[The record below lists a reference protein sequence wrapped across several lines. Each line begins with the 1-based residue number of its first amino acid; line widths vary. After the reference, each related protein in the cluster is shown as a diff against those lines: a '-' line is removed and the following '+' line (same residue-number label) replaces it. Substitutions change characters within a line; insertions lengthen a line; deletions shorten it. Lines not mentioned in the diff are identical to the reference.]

1 MDSTTNPLP
10 SNANQAAISAANAVD
25 SLQHFAPGSDQT
37 MNHAVT
43 ATNAKSSDTVDLLE
57 MVDALSQKSG
67 QSRMDRER
75 IELERRNK
83 SCRVMIVDDEEANVL
98 TVRQHLIRAGY
109 ENFIFSTDARTVI
122 SQASTE
128 RPDLILLD
136 IKMPHINGLELLKIL
151 SEDAS
156 LRGIPVVILTA
167 ASDPKIRT
175 AALEMG
181 AHDFLTKP
189 VDPSEL
195 VPRVRNALM
204 IKAHFDQL
212 DEQNAQLEQTV
223 RRRTQELYE
232 SRQQIIL
239 SLARAAEHRDNDT
252 GNHVLRVGCYAA
264 VIAKHLGWQPDAVE
278 MIQQAAQLHDV
289 GKIGI
294 PDNILFK
301 PGKLDSHEYEI
312 MQQHCAL
319 GKTIIEPL
327 SRENASIL
335 RTHASLG
342 ESILH
347 VRNSPLMMMAARIA
361 QTHHE
366 HWNGNG
372 YPLGLAGADIPIEG
386 RITAVADVYDA
397 LASKRPY
404 KEPFPREKCFEIM
417 SNLRGTQFDPNILD
431 AFFACSPEIIEIQLV
446 FMDE

>member
-1 MDSTTNPLP
+1 MQQPTNIQPTAP
-10 SNANQAAISAANAVD
+10 NAQYTVDQLQA
-25 SLQHFAPGSDQT
+25 HAPQQATDQSGE
-37 MNHAVT
+37 VR
-43 ATNAKSSDTVDLLE
+43 SDTVELLE
-57 MVDALSQKSG
+57 IVDAMSQG
-67 QSRMDRER
+67 IGNLSRMDQER
-75 IELERRNK
+75 IELEQRNK
-83 SCRVMIVDDEEANVL
+83 ACCVMIVDDEEANVL

-109 ENFIFSTDARTVI
+109 ENFLITTDARNVI
-122 SQASTE
+122 SQAANE
-128 RPDLILLD
+128 QPDLILLD
-136 IKMPHINGLELLKIL
+136 IKMPHINGLEVLKML
-151 SEDAS
+151 GADVR
-156 LRGIPVVILTA
+156 LRDIPVVILTA
-167 ASDPKIRT
+167 AADPKIRN
-175 AALEMG
+175 AALDLG

-212 DEQNAQLEQTV
+212 DAQNAQLEETV
-223 RRRTQELYE
+223 RQRTQELYE

-239 SLARAAEHRDNDT
+239 GLARAAEHRDNDT

-264 VIAKHLGWQPDAVE
+264 IVAKHLGWRPDAVE

-294 PDNILFK
+294 PDSILFK
-301 PGKLDSHEYEI
+301 PGKLDETEFNV
-312 MQQHCAL
+312 MKNHCAL

-327 SRENASIL
+327 NRQDSSVL

-397 LASKRPY
+397 LSSKRPY
-404 KEPFPREKCFEIM
+404 KEAFPREKCFAIM
-417 SNLRGTQFDPNILD
+417 KDLRGTQFDPDILD
-431 AFFACSPEIIEIQLV
+431 AFFACSNEIIEVQLA

>member
-1 MDSTTNPLP
+1 MDSNTNSSQISNPL
-10 SNANQAAISAANAVD
+10 QATAFEQLSAVPRQQPAESSAAEFRAN
-25 SLQHFAPGSDQT
+25 
-37 MNHAVT
+37 
-43 ATNAKSSDTVDLLE
+43 DTVDLLE
-57 MVDALSQKSG
+57 IVDALSEQNG
-67 QSRMDRER
+67 ESRHDRER
-75 IELERRNK
+75 QELEKRNK

-98 TVRQHLIRAGY
+98 TVRQHLVRADY
-109 ENFIFSTDARTVI
+109 ENFIISTDARTVI
-122 SQASTE
+122 AQAASE
-128 RPDLILLD
+128 RPDLILMD

-151 SEDAS
+151 SADPN
-156 LRGIPVVILTA
+156 LKDIPVVILTA

-204 IKAHFDQL
+204 IKSHFDQL
-212 DEQNAQLEQTV
+212 DQQNAQLEETV

-264 VIAKHLGWQPDAVE
+264 IIAKHLGWQPEAIE

-294 PDNILFK
+294 PDSILFK
-301 PGKLDSHEYEI
+301 PGKLDADEYDTMRE
-312 MQQHCAL
+312 HCAL

-327 SRENASIL
+327 EREDASIL

-366 HWNGNG
+366 HWDGNG
-372 YPLGLAGADIPIEG
+372 YPLGLAGADIPVEG

-397 LASKRPY
+397 LSSKRPY
-404 KEPFPREKCFEIM
+404 KDAFPREKCFEIM
-417 SNLRGTQFDPNILD
+417 RECRGTQFDPDVLD
-431 AFFACSPEIIEIQLV
+431 VFFDCSDEIIEIQLV
-446 FMDE
+446 FMDT